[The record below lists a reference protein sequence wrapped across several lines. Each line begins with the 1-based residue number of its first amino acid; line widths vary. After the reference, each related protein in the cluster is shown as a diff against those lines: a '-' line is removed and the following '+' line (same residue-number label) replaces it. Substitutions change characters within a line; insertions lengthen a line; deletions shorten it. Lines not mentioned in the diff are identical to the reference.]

1 MKVTVSERVEKQLGK
16 ITKLKQLIITS
27 RFETLSEEGGRIGE
41 ERLTGY
47 KDMYRVRVGDYR
59 IVYKKYPNEIF
70 VVLLGHRKEVY
81 KLLER
86 LLK

>member
-27 RFETLSEEGGRIGE
+27 RCESLSEEKGRIGE
-41 ERLTGY
+41 EKPAGY

-59 IVYKKYPNEIF
+59 IVYKKYPDEIF
-70 VVLLGHRKEVY
+70 VVLLGHRREVY
-81 KLLER
+81 QLLER
-86 LLK
+86 LLR